1 MATTNADDATTGTRF
16 EMCLYLLYWKCTQKK
31 SGPLEDEKINLQ
43 LEEWLDIALS
53 YWALSMGV
61 VTVEFLLTFVW

>member
-1 MATTNADDATTGTRF
+1 MLMMLPLVQDLKCACIFYTGSAR
-16 EMCLYLLYWKCTQKK
+16 EKK